1 MNPASEIDILVR
13 SPNGQ
18 PIAAVEIKNPER
30 LSRNTAS
37 TVRRNMLVH
46 GLLPGVP
53 YFLLL
58 SQDIGFLW
66 KGAEQKAPDAP
77 PTFQFP
83 MREVVERYLPNS
95 DAKKRLRE
103 SELEWIVLQWLL
115 NLTISQR
122 DTKDEPEKSLA
133 QAGLLDSLR
142 GATVLAD
149 ARL

>member
-1 MNPASEIDILVR
+1 MKPNNEIDILVR
-13 SPNGQ
+13 GPNGQ
-18 PIAAVEIKNPER
+18 PIAAVEIKNPQK
-30 LSRNTAS
+30 LSRDVAS
-37 TVRRNMLVH
+37 TVGRNMLVH

-58 SQDIGFLW
+58 SQDTGFLW
-66 KGAEQKAPDAP
+66 KGGEQKTSDAP

-83 MREVVERYLPNS
+83 MRDVIERYLPDM

-103 SELEWIVLQWLL
+103 SELEWIILQWLL
-115 NLTISQR
+115 NLTTSQR
-122 DTKDEPEKSLA
+122 DTKEEPEKSLA
-133 QAGLLDSLR
+133 LAGLLDSLR